1 MRFPTLDE
9 VIACNEAARGPGEA
23 SPSAEDDDLDRV
35 DRALTRAQIKTDP
48 IDAAAALAYEIT
60 AAQGFYEANKR
71 TGFLLARWFLHVNT
85 NLDVEGIIPP
95 DDHELPDLLIAAAR
109 GERVGETIETLL
121 HSRTSHP

>member
-23 SPSAEDDDLDRV
+23 SPSAQDDDLDRV
-35 DRALTRAQIKTDP
+35 DRALARAQAKMDP

-71 TGFLLARWFLHVNT
+71 TGFLLARWFLQVNT
-85 NLDVEGIIPP
+85 SLDVESVIPP
-95 DDHELPDLLIAAAR
+95 DDHELADLLIAAAR
-109 GERVGETIETLL
+109 GEHVGEAIETLL
-121 HSRTSHP
+121 HSRIGDP